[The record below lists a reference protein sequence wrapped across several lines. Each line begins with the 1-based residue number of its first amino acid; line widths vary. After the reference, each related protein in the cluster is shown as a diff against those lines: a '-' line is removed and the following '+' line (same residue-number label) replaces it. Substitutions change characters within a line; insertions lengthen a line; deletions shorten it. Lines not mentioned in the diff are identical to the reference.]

1 MQNFF
6 FARLERSPNVRRL
19 PGGYL
24 PAISLFLILCAVG
37 CGNVT
42 NRKVEYA
49 YVSVPEANLRDRVA
63 AVYNKTGSVRNG
75 ERVIVLERLQ
85 SKRFVKVRSPRNE
98 EGWVQERYLA
108 SQQTFDQLESLAAQY
123 KDAPVQAVAVTRAP
137 VNMHA
142 TPGRK
147 TEHLYQLG
155 ENERVDLLSRQ
166 VVDRN
171 APPPVTAPQRA
182 AKKDRK
188 QIEKEK
194 QKQREAISELPT
206 DDQEER
212 PAPILED
219 WWLIRSAQ
227 KHVGWVLGRILYVDV
242 PIEIAQYAEGQR
254 IVAFFVLDQAQD
266 KDRKVPEYLTLITE
280 NKDGQPYD
288 FTQVRVF
295 TWNTRRHRYETAYR
309 EHRLTGVLPVTVGR
323 ENDIQTFTLRLKDEQ
338 TDTVQER
345 KYTFTSP
352 MVRRVHAEGEEPRA
366 KRKH

>member
-37 CGNVT
+37 CLQPGCEVPSGT
-42 NRKVEYA
+42 
-49 YVSVPEANLRDRVA
+49 PEANLRDRVA

-155 ENERVDLLSRQ
+155 GR
-166 VVDRN
+166 
-171 APPPVTAPQRA
+171 PQCSASSHRA
-182 AKKDRK
+182 AEGREKRPEADRK
-188 QIEKEK
+188 RKTK
-194 QKQREAISELPT
+194 TA
-206 DDQEER
+206 
-212 PAPILED
+212 
-219 WWLIRSAQ
+219 RS
-227 KHVGWVLGRILYVDV
+227 HFR
-242 PIEIAQYAEGQR
+242 
-254 IVAFFVLDQAQD
+254 VA
-266 KDRKVPEYLTLITE
+266 DR
-280 NKDGQPYD
+280 
-288 FTQVRVF
+288 
-295 TWNTRRHRYETAYR
+295 
-309 EHRLTGVLPVTVGR
+309 
-323 ENDIQTFTLRLKDEQ
+323 
-338 TDTVQER
+338 
-345 KYTFTSP
+345 
-352 MVRRVHAEGEEPRA
+352 
-366 KRKH
+366 